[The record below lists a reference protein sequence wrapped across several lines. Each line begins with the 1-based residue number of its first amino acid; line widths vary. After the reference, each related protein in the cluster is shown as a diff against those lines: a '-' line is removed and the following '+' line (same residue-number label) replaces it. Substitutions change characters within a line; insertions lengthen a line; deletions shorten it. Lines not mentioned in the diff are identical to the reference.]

1 MYIYIIS
8 IYNLSNIYI
17 YTYNVLF
24 TSDPAQLPGLSRLV
38 ANCVTHGVSFPLPE
52 EELADAEWMMQAA
65 GNGYEWQLMMNGW
78 WGY

>member
-1 MYIYIIS
+1 
-8 IYNLSNIYI
+8 
-17 YTYNVLF
+17 
-24 TSDPAQLPGLSRLV
+24 LV